1 MQHVIDELSKSHRYH
16 LRQLDDNLN
25 KIRLSEES
33 IQSLTA
39 ANEKHKEAIEQ
50 IESFLDQIEKTEKAA
65 T

>member
-25 KIRLSEES
+25 KIKFSEES
-33 IQSLTA
+33 IESLKQ
-39 ANEKHKEAIEQ
+39 ANLKHKEAIEQ
-50 IESFLDQIEKTEKAA
+50 IETLLEQLEKTEKAA